1 MKYGILLLSAAA
13 FVSSSAM
20 AQDATAP
27 VTAAP
32 VAAQAS
38 DTMGMTVLPAATAVL
53 FSMDKAL
60 ATDERDFKKGEVKP
74 DKNHRRIS
82 NVGDVFTMTVVN
94 DVKVGDYV
102 VIPKG
107 ARGTGEV
114 TMVSGRGGFG
124 KSGKLEIKLNSV
136 DVGGKSYAMEG
147 TQLQKGKGRGGA
159 AVAGTII
166 AGVIAGAF
174 IKGDDA
180 DIPVNTEFTFRTKEV
195 IEVSAPKMATMT
207 EAAPA
212 ATVEA
217 PSSM

>member
-1 MKYGILLLSAAA
+1 MKYGLLLMSAAA
-13 FVSSSAM
+13 LVSIQAA
-20 AQDATAP
+20 AQDAMAP
-27 VTAAP
+27 AATIAP
-32 VAAQAS
+32 AAA
-38 DTMGMTVLPAATAVL
+38 DMAANMLPAATSVL

-60 ATDERDFKKGEVKP
+60 ATDERDFKKGETKP
-74 DKNHRRIS
+74 DKNHRRVS
-82 NVGDVFTMTVVN
+82 NVGDIFTMSVVN
-94 DVKVGDYV
+94 DVKLGDTV

-107 ARGTGEV
+107 ARGTGEI

-124 KSGKLEIKLNSV
+124 KSGKIEIKLNSV

-180 DIPVNTEFTFRTKEV
+180 DIPVNAEFTFRTKEAISV
-195 IEVSAPKMATMT
+195 DTPKMAAMVKTVAAVAAPM
-207 EAAPA
+207 EAA
-212 ATVEA
+212 T
-217 PSSM
+217 SK